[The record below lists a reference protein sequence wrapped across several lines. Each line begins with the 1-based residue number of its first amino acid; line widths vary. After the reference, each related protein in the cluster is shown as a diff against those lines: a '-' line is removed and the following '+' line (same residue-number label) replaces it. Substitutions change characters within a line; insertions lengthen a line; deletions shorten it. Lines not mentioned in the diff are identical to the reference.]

1 MTETPLDLDSFLC
14 FAIHSTA
21 HAVQRANKPLMEE
34 LGLTYPQYLVMVVL
48 WAEDNQTVSRIGD
61 RLFLESSTL
70 TPLLKRL
77 EAAGLLRRQRDAAD
91 ERQVRVQL
99 TDQGRALYDKARR
112 VPGWFEQTFCG
123 KSDEARAL
131 HEGITRLRNKLTQKH
146 QEHDKA

>member
-21 HAVQRANKPLMEE
+21 HAVQCANKPLMDK

-61 RLFLESSTL
+61 RLFLGSSTL

-77 EAAGLLRRQRDAAD
+77 EATGLLRRQRDTAD

-99 TDQGRALYDKARR
+99 TEAGRALHNQVRR
-112 VPGWFEQTFCG
+112 LPGWFENTFCET
-123 KSDEARAL
+123 SEEARAL
-131 HEGITRLRNKLTQKH
+131 HQGIIKLREQLMQKNG
-146 QEHDKA
+146 EA